1 METLL
6 ICLLLLYNA
15 YLVFYLLREKQQ
27 EGKSSPQANTTS
39 PTIQA
44 EKVED
49 IVGKSR
55 FVMEKKVPQTTNPV
69 PQAATSVEAEDIEN
83 NDVTFADETDKPA
96 PARLPDDKLD
106 EAFTHIQISDLPL
119 EYGEN
124 ELEDELP
131 TTGFATG
138 VSFEEIGEAV
148 KIANS
153 PVSTKDES
161 YRAGQ
166 VFTELEG
173 NEFFDQLTKSSSIR
187 SKKITELMDYFLSNS
202 ISRDGDFAGEVVQL
216 QHTTEIQASISG
228 FDIRD
233 FV

>member
-15 YLVFYLLREKQQ
+15 YLVFYLLREKRQ

-39 PTIQA
+39 LTIQV

-69 PQAATSVEAEDIEN
+69 PQAATSAEAEDIEN
-83 NDVTFADETDKPA
+83 NDVTFADETDK

-148 KIANS
+148 KIAEN
-153 PVSTKDES
+153 PIATEEENR
-161 YRAGQ
+161 RAGQ

-173 NEFFDQLTKSSSIR
+173 DEFFQQLVETSSNR
-187 SKKITELMDYFLSNS
+187 AKKITELMDYFLSNS
-202 ISRDGDFAGEVVQL
+202 ISRDGDIAGEVVQL
-216 QHTTEIQASISG
+216 QHTTESPTDISG

>member
-1 METLL
+1 M
-6 ICLLLLYNA
+6 YNA
-15 YLVFYLLREKQQ
+15 YLVFYLLREKRQ
-27 EGKSSPQANTTS
+27 EGKLPQANTTS

-55 FVMEKKVPQTTNPV
+55 FVMEKKLPQTTNLT
-69 PQAATSVEAEDIEN
+69 PQAATSIEAEDIEN
-83 NDVTFADETDKPA
+83 NDVTFADETNEPTS
-96 PARLPDDKLD
+96 ARLPDDKLD
-106 EAFTHIQISDLPL
+106 EAFTHLQISDLPL
-119 EYGEN
+119 EYGES
-124 ELEDELP
+124 EMEDELP
-131 TTGFATG
+131 ATGFATG

-153 PVSTKDES
+153 PVATKDES

-173 NEFFDQLTKSSSIR
+173 DVFFQQLIETSSSR
-187 SKKITELMDYFLSNS
+187 AKKITELMDYFLSNS
-202 ISRDGDFAGEVVQL
+202 ISRDGDIAGEVVQL
-216 QHTTEIQASISG
+216 QHTTESPTDISG

-233 FV
+233 FI

>member
-1 METLL
+1 M
-6 ICLLLLYNA
+6 YNA
-15 YLVFYLLREKQQ
+15 YLVFYLLREKRQD
-27 EGKSSPQANTTS
+27 GKSPHANTTP
-39 PTIQA
+39 PTIQS

-55 FVMEKKVPQTTNPV
+55 FVMEKKMPQTTSLT
-69 PQAATSVEAEDIEN
+69 PQAATSIEAEDIEN
-83 NDVTFADETDKPA
+83 IDVTFADETNEPTS
-96 PARLPDDKLD
+96 ARLPDDKLD
-106 EAFTHIQISDLPL
+106 EAFTHLQVSDLPL

-124 ELEDELP
+124 EMDDEVP

-153 PVSTKDES
+153 PVVIEDES

-173 NEFFDQLTKSSSIR
+173 NEFFDQLIKSSSNR
-187 SKKITELMDYFLSNS
+187 AKKITELMDYFLSNS
-202 ISRDGDFAGEVVQL
+202 ISRDGNIAGEVVQL
-216 QHTTEIQASISG
+216 QHTTESPTDISG

>member
-6 ICLLLLYNA
+6 ICLLLVYNA
-15 YLVFYLLREKQQ
+15 YLVFYLLREKRQ
-27 EGKSSPQANTTS
+27 EGKLPQANTTS

-55 FVMEKKVPQTTNPV
+55 FVMEKKLPQTTNLT
-69 PQAATSVEAEDIEN
+69 PQAATSIEAEDIEN
-83 NDVTFADETDKPA
+83 NDVTFADETNEPTS
-96 PARLPDDKLD
+96 ARLPDDKLD
-106 EAFTHIQISDLPL
+106 EAFTHLQISDLPL
-119 EYGEN
+119 EYGES
-124 ELEDELP
+124 EMEDELP
-131 TTGFATG
+131 ATGFATG

-153 PVSTKDES
+153 PVATKDES

-173 NEFFDQLTKSSSIR
+173 DVFFQQLIETSSSR
-187 SKKITELMDYFLSNS
+187 AKKITELMDYFLSNS
-202 ISRDGDFAGEVVQL
+202 ISRDGDIAGEVVQL
-216 QHTTEIQASISG
+216 QHTTESPTDISG

-233 FV
+233 FI